1 MRTRRLLIASL
12 TASALACSLALP
24 AHAADT
30 VIKVGTLKLIHGITP
45 YFYDKFTPAG
55 YKIEVVPFETPTDA
69 KNAVVTKSVD
79 FGMHGLAAGILGAA
93 AGEPVVVLAPMSNG
107 GMAIVVGAKSGIA
120 DFKGLKGK
128 RVGLLPGSTQEAVFL
143 ERMKAEGMTIKDV
156 KSVRVSFSEMA
167 GALERGDIDAYVGAE
182 PGPSISVTRGVG
194 KVLEHP
200 YSTPVGSVNMVTTTH
215 ADTVKGKPELVKV
228 FLDIH
233 RKASEYAMANR
244 KELLAMANAKLG
256 LPAEVADLAA
266 DNVKL
271 VWKVDEDWLQRCKNY
286 GSLML
291 ERKQIRRL
299 PDYGSF
305 FATHLGPK

>member
-1 MRTRRLLIASL
+1 
-12 TASALACSLALP
+12 
-24 AHAADT
+24 
-30 VIKVGTLKLIHGITP
+30 
-45 YFYDKFTPAG
+45 
-55 YKIEVVPFETPTDA
+55 
-69 KNAVVTKSVD
+69 VD
-79 FGMHGLAAGILGAA
+79 FGTYGLAAAMLGAA
-93 AGEPVVVLAPMSNG
+93 AGEPVVVLSPMSNG
-107 GMAIVVGAKSGIA
+107 GMAVVVGAKSGIA

-128 RVGLLPGSTQEAVFL
+128 RVGILPGSTQEAVFL
-143 ERMKAEGMTIKDV
+143 ERLKAEGMTIKDV

-200 YSTPVGSVNMVTTTH
+200 YSTPVGSVNMVMTAH
-215 ADTVKGKPELVKV
+215 ADTVKSKPELVKV

-233 RKASEYAMANR
+233 RQASEYAMANR

-256 LPAEVADLAA
+256 LPPDVATLAA
-266 DNVKL
+266 DNVKF
-271 VWKVDEDWLQRCKNY
+271 VWKVDEDWLQRCRNY

-291 ERKQIRRL
+291 DRKQIRRL

-305 FATHLGPK
+305 FATKLGPQ